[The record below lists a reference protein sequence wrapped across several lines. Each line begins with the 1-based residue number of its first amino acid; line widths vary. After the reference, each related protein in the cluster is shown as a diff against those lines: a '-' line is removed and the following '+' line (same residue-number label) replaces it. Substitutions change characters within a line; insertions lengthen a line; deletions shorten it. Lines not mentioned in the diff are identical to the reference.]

1 MASLWDLHFANDRNC
16 RELTFGTSQ
25 SRGLHTG
32 SAAVAPKT
40 LPPRASRQQW
50 WRGDVPRI
58 VPRHGMAFDRL
69 NTLNSRGIS
78 SLILAG
84 EVLGRATSGS
94 PDAGDMSTC
103 RAEQTRV
110 GPKWKVSSTNVMTV

>member
-1 MASLWDLHFANDRNC
+1 MASLWDLHSANDRNC
-16 RELTFGTSQ
+16 CELTFGASQ
-25 SRGLHTG
+25 GRGLHTG
-32 SAAVAPKT
+32 SAAAAPKT

-58 VPRHGMAFDRL
+58 VPRLGMAFDRL

-78 SLILAG
+78 SLILVG
-84 EVLGRATSGS
+84 QVLGRMTSGS
-94 PDAGDMSTC
+94 QDASDMSAC
-103 RAEQTRV
+103 RAEQTRI